1 MSDTICIRIFLKSD
15 WEEITLFDDV
25 IVNADATDEEID
37 EIVNEE
43 VMNAQGIDDETFDL
57 LQDHENW
64 SVEWEVI

>member
-25 IVNADATDEEID
+25 IVNTDATDEEID

>member
-25 IVNADATDEEID
+25 IVNADATDEEI
-37 EIVNEE
+37 EKIVNEE

>member
-25 IVNADATDEEID
+25 IVNTDATDEEID

-43 VMNAQGIDDETFDL
+43 VMNAQGIDDEIFDL